1 MSRVKKNTRAGFK
14 VDSLLSTK
22 EKQTGVIVLGDFL
35 SIIFIG
41 FFDKYTEQDS
51 IQCETKLIKFC
62 HNKRKDTNASFTA
75 HTVSSPIFFLKKN
88 IINHFFFIL
97 DWNF

>member
-1 MSRVKKNTRAGFK
+1 MKRMSRVKNSRTGFK
-14 VDSLLSTK
+14 VDSLLSKK

-41 FFDKYTEQDS
+41 FYDKYTEQDS

-75 HTVSSPIFFLKKN
+75 HTVSSFYNL
-88 IINHFFFIL
+88 
-97 DWNF
+97 